1 MEFLNRKKFQRNFSP
16 KVMYKLGDLD
26 RTSAKIL
33 AWDQSRSTKDKQGFE
48 YINKTTN
55 LSFWENF
62 QASDIFPK

>member
-1 MEFLNRKKFQRNFSP
+1 MEFLNPKKFQRNFDP

-26 RTSAKIL
+26 WTNAKIL
-33 AWDQSRSTKDKQGFE
+33 TWDQSRSTKDKQGFE
-48 YINKTTN
+48 YINKMTN